1 VYRWRESQKAA
12 QIGKFIQRKM
22 ALSTSNTSLI
32 IAFGLVE
39 IIPFFL
45 QYADENGMRAH
56 GIESSLFK
64 AKCRYKWSTS
74 TRAPKKLQ
82 KHVNEVSGSFDKFS
96 TTNESWYA
104 STIYTSKNKK
114 NCLNAARFIR

>member
-1 VYRWRESQKAA
+1 
-12 QIGKFIQRKM
+12 M
-22 ALSTSNTSLI
+22 
-32 IAFGLVE
+32 AFGLVE